1 MFCGKCGVQNP
12 DNYSF
17 CSACGFSLQRL
28 QPASSAGGTDVSPA
42 PAVEV
47 AARPQ
52 VPVTGREALL
62 EPEKHS
68 DAELTRKNYFAAGY
82 APLRGVGGWLLFFC
96 IMTTIIIPLVTIAEA
111 ANSNDPVVI
120 LTDVALAILAFCTG
134 LSLWRV
140 RPHALRWVRVY
151 LVVGSC
157 LMMIAGLQ
165 RQATYITHEPTS
177 SIYTNPVAG
186 AVVYAVTWWQ
196 YFRKSK
202 RVKATFGR
210 NL

>member
-17 CSACGFSLQRL
+17 CSACGFSPQRL
-28 QPASSAGGTDVSPA
+28 QPAPSVGGTAVSPA

-47 AARPQ
+47 SARPQ
-52 VPVTGREALL
+52 VPVTEREALL
-62 EPEKHS
+62 EPEKHI
-68 DAELTRKNYFAAGY
+68 DAELTRYAPGAG
-82 APLRGVGGWLLFFC
+82 PLRGVGGWLLFFC
-96 IMTTIIIPLVTIAEA
+96 IVTTIIIPLATMAEA

-140 RPHALRWVRVY
+140 RTHALRWVRVY
-151 LVVGSC
+151 LVIGSC
-157 LMMIAGLQ
+157 LMMIAGLE

-177 SIYTNPVAG
+177 SIYMNPVAG

>member
-28 QPASSAGGTDVSPA
+28 QPASSAGGTAVSPA

-52 VPVTGREALL
+52 VTVTEREALL
-62 EPEKHS
+62 EPEKHI
-68 DAELTRKNYFAAGY
+68 DAELTRYAPGAG
-82 APLRGVGGWLLFFC
+82 PLRGVGGWLLFFC
-96 IMTTIIIPLVTIAEA
+96 IATTIISPLVTIAEV

-120 LTDVALAILAFCTG
+120 LAVVAVAILAFCTG

-157 LMMIAGLQ
+157 LMMIAGVQ
-165 RQATYITHEPTS
+165 RQATYEPTS
-177 SIYTNPVAG
+177 SSYENPVAG
-186 AVVYAVTWWQ
+186 AVGYAITWWL
-196 YFRKSK
+196 YFRNSK